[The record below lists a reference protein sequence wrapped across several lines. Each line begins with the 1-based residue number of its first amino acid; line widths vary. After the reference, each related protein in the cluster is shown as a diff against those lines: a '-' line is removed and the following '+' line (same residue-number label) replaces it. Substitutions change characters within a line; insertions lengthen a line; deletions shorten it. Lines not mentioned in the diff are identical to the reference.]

1 MVEFA
6 KVVLM
11 LSLIT
16 YAACLCIWVG
26 RQAQQLHDESDGGDP

>member
-16 YAACLCIWVG
+16 YAVCLSIWVG
-26 RQAQQLHDESDGGDP
+26 RQAQQLHDEGDGGES